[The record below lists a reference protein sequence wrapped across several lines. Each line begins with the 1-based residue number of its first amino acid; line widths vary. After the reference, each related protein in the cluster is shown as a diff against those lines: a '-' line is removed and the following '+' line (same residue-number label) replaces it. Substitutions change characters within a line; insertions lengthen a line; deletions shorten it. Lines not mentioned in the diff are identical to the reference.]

1 MSLPTTLLRCPACG
15 TVFRGP
21 ATLPAHRRVRCGV
34 CGEVFAAPADGEARA
49 APAAAAR
56 PAYVS
61 RRQVAARG
69 ARGPWRGVLAALLTL
84 TLLGQLA
91 WLARQRLATVPVL
104 RPAVA
109 AVCQRLGCR
118 LPPFRDLR
126 AIRVDEARITSHPDY
141 AQALLVVAT
150 VVNTASL
157 AQPWPRLAL
166 ALTGVG
172 GVVVAERV
180 FEPAEYLPAE
190 RQGEGGFAP
199 GSTVEIRLPLADP
212 GAQAAGFRLNW
223 Y

>member
-1 MSLPTTLLRCPACG
+1 MTGPTLLRCPACG

-34 CGEVFAAPADGEARA
+34 CSEVFAAPADDDAW
-49 APAAAAR
+49 APSGAPAR

-61 RRQVAARG
+61 RRQVAVAGG
-69 ARGPWRGVLAALLTL
+69 ARGLWRGALVALLTL
-84 TLLGQLA
+84 TLLGQVA

-104 RPAVA
+104 RPVVA
-109 AVCQRLGCR
+109 AVCPHLGCR
-118 LPPFRDLR
+118 LPPFRDLQ

-141 AQALLVVAT
+141 TQALLVVAT
-150 VVNTASL
+150 VVNSAPL

-166 ALTGVG
+166 ALTGVDG
-172 GVVVAERV
+172 AVVAERV

-190 RQGEGGFAP
+190 RQGEGDFAP
-199 GSTVEIRLPLADP
+199 GSAVEIRLPLADP
-212 GAQAAGFRLNW
+212 GTQAAGFRLNW